1 MTSPELLM
9 LDSNI
14 PMYAA
19 GEEHPYR
26 TPCRR
31 VLERIVAGEL
41 EAVTNVE
48 VHQEILHRYIS
59 LGLAAKGREVSQ
71 DFGYLVPRVLPV
83 SLEEIELARDLSA
96 RYPGLPARDLVHLSV
111 MLNHGIEVVVSADR
125 HFDRCSEIRRLDPS
139 AMV

>member
-1 MTSPELLM
+1 MISRELAM
-9 LDSNI
+9 VDSNV

-19 GEEHPYR
+19 GQEHPYR
-26 TPCRR
+26 GPCQR

-48 VHQEILHRYIS
+48 VHQEILHRYVA

-71 DFGYLVPRVLPV
+71 DFQYLVPRVLSV
-83 SLEEIELARDLSA
+83 TLDEIELARELSA
-96 RYPGLPARDLVHLSV
+96 KYPELPARDLVHLSV
-111 MLNHGIEVVVSADR
+111 MLNHGIKIMVSADR
-125 HFDRCSEIRRLDPS
+125 HFDRFSEIRRLDPA

>member
-1 MTSPELLM
+1 MTSPELVM

-19 GEEHPYR
+19 GQEHSYR
-26 TPCRR
+26 DSCQR

-48 VHQEILHRYIS
+48 VHQEILHRYIA

-71 DFGYLVPRVLPV
+71 DFQYLVPRVLPV

-96 RYPGLPARDLVHLSV
+96 RYPELPARDLIHLSV

-125 HFDRCSEIRRLDPS
+125 HFDRFSEIHRLDPS
-139 AMV
+139 LVV